1 MVSEV
6 HNVDCVEYM
15 RTLPDN
21 HFDIAICDPPYG
33 DAENGNFV
41 MGGGDLEVGST
52 ATSNRLRFHGGD
64 RWNRYYKPQITPP
77 LISRSQLE
85 STRKV
90 ERGRQSTS
98 DRQIHLRRQIQPTF
112 IVVVAE
118 RKNTTKRMRASYN
131 ALIGI
136 LHQRKN
142 FGTSF
147 SA

>member
-1 MVSEV
+1 M
-6 HNVDCVEYM
+6 DCVEYM

-33 DAENGNFV
+33 DADNGNFV
-41 MGGGDLEVGST
+41 MGGRFGGRFDRYKQPIAIPRRRQVESLLQ
-52 ATSNRLRFHGGD
+52 ATN
-64 RWNRYYKPQITPP
+64 YPP
-77 LISRSQLE
+77 LISRSQQE

-90 ERGRQSTS
+90 ERGQQSTR
-98 DRQIHLRRQIQPTF
+98 DRQMHLRRQIQQ
-112 IVVVAE
+112 IRIAVVAE
-118 RKNTTKRMRASYN
+118 RRNTTRRMRASCN

-147 SA
+147 FA

>member
-1 MVSEV
+1 MSNTIETNKAKSDVF
-6 HNVDCVEYM
+6 NVDCVEYM

-41 MGGGDLEVGST
+41 MGGRFGGRFDRYKQPIAIPRRQQVESLLQ
-52 ATSNRLRFHGGD
+52 ATN
-64 RWNRYYKPQITPP
+64 YPP

-98 DRQIHLRRQIQPTF
+98 DR
-112 IVVVAE
+112 
-118 RKNTTKRMRASYN
+118 
-131 ALIGI
+131 
-136 LHQRKN
+136 
-142 FGTSF
+142 
-147 SA
+147 